1 MSDYL
6 QDTEKAF
13 FEEMVNAN
21 IVARD
26 GEILNK
32 ENYIKWLN
40 QKQENIR
47 SQIQQIPEPGDV
59 YDRYRADLLY
69 KDMEIVR
76 TMLRRQTDTTK
87 SAAQEKSENRESELM
102 NKKSV
107 FVRALESLRKKNK
120 IKPMPQNENNR

>member
-40 QKQENIR
+40 QKQEDIR

-69 KDMEIVR
+69 KDMDVVR
-76 TMLRRQTDTTK
+76 VMLRRQTGAGP
-87 SAAQEKSENRESELM
+87 SIAQIKSENRESELM

-120 IKPMPQNENNR
+120 MKPMPQNENNR